1 MLMIIVNIR
10 NYLFYFIYSLI
21 RFGEA
26 GAKIIANGISVSS
39 SIVHLNLA
47 NCNISDDGCEEIAK
61 SFYSNFKCE
70 ELNMSRNLLGPKSA
84 KVFAEVLQDNK
95 VLRKLDLS
103 HNSLYEDHAIVNVL
117 KGLKQNEMLE
127 YLNLSWN
134 SLGGEPFGKVLS
146 KSIKS
151 SKLKILKIEHNL
163 MATFEL
169 KKLALGLKFSKT
181 IEEVYVAGN
190 LMMNGEDVNFI
201 NVFNSKSPLKL
212 LSFGRWFHLSQ
223 DAFRV
228 VLKNS

>member
-1 MLMIIVNIR
+1 MMITDNIH
-10 NYLFYFIYSLI
+10 NYLIKIFI

-26 GAKIIANGISVSS
+26 GGKIIASGIAVSS

-47 NCNISDDGCEEIAK
+47 NCNISDDGCEQIAK
-61 SFYSNFKCE
+61 SFFSNSKCE
-70 ELNMSRNLLGPKSA
+70 ELNMSQNLLGPKSA
-84 KVFAEVLQDNK
+84 KVLAEVLQDNK

-103 HNSLYEDHAIVNVL
+103 HNSLYEDNACLNVL

-134 SLGGEPFGKVLS
+134 SLGGEPLGKVLS

-151 SKLKILKIEHNL
+151 TKLKILKMEHNQ

-181 IEEVYVAGN
+181 IEEVYIAGN
-190 LMMNGEDVNFI
+190 LMMHGEDLNFVNI
-201 NVFNSKSPLKL
+201 FNSKSPLKL

-228 VLKNS
+228 FLKNSLS